1 MRLAATELGDG
12 PALII
17 LHGLFGSARNWS
29 TVARSLAASHRVIA
43 LDLRNHGA
51 SPWAETM
58 TYAEMADDVAGFIA
72 AAGLDR
78 PSILGHSMGGK
89 VAMTLALDGAVEA
102 GALVVV
108 DIAPVPYDGGF
119 GPTVAAMRALDLAS
133 LGRRADADAALAA
146 QVPDASLRAFLL
158 QNLTTRDGAYAW
170 RINLPA
176 IAAGLA
182 ALSAFSAV
190 KPSAAFAG
198 PALFIAGGRSGYV
211 AAAHQPAIRR
221 LFPNS
226 EIAVMDGA
234 GHWPHAEQ
242 PENFVALVERFL
254 DQGTG

>member
-1 MRLAATELGDG
+1 MRLAATEIGDG

-58 TYAEMADDVAGFIA
+58 TYAEMADDVAQFIA
-72 AAGLDR
+72 AARLDR
-78 PSILGHSMGGK
+78 PSIVGHSMGGK
-89 VAMTLALDGAVEA
+89 VAMTLALGGAVEV

-108 DIAPVPYDGGF
+108 DIAPVAYDGGF
-119 GPTVAAMRALDLAS
+119 GTYVEAMRGLDLAS
-133 LGRRADADAALAA
+133 LGRRADADAALAGA
-146 QVPDASLRAFLL
+146 VPDAALRAFLL

-182 ALSAFSAV
+182 AMAAFSAV
-190 KPSAAFAG
+190 EPGAAFVG

-211 AAAHQPAIRR
+211 APVHQPAIRR
-221 LFPNS
+221 LFPNC

-242 PENFVALVERFL
+242 PENFVALVRPFL
-254 DQGTG
+254 DRRTG